1 MSTTHALRVRRT
13 ARVEVHGDPR
23 TARET
28 WILVHGYAQVAA
40 DMLAACKP
48 LESRERLLVVPE
60 ALSRFYRRGSSGP
73 IGASW
78 MTRELREDEIAD
90 YVEYL
95 DEVARWS
102 ERELGAPQRRVALG
116 FSQGAATVWRWATLG
131 TTRLERLVSFGGG
144 VPPDV
149 ELVRARARLDATRIE
164 LVRGR
169 GDAYHTA
176 EWLERDR
183 TRLAEAELACMTLE
197 FDGGHE
203 LPPEVLAQL
212 VGAPRA

>member
-40 DMLAACKP
+40 DMLAECKP

-95 DEVARWS
+95 DEVARQLGS
-102 ERELGAPQRRVALG
+102 PPRELAIGEILSALRSRFPEMAG
-116 FSQGAATVWRWATLG
+116 KSNDSLSASMDFQT
-131 TTRLERLVSFGGG
+131 
-144 VPPDV
+144 
-149 ELVRARARLDATRIE
+149 IN
-164 LVRGR
+164 VRGR
-169 GDAYHTA
+169 ANTPGDFRRADRWNRFPAFLKTGRGVYRRLSEHERA
-176 EWLERDR
+176 EFLRRWAGGDPLLQRESFDAADWDR
-183 TRLAEAELACMTLE
+183 LLR
-197 FDGGHE
+197 
-203 LPPEVLAQL
+203 
-212 VGAPRA
+212 